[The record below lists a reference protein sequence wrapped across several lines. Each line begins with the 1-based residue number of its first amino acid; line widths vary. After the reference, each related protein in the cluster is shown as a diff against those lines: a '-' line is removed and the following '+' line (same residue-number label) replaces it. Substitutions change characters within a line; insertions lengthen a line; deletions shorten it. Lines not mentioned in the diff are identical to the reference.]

1 MLSFGSVLQ
10 NAHIE
15 KVKWRGNFLL
25 KGNSFVRFSIALAL
39 VLVNI
44 YLLSRVS
51 FIFQPL
57 VTMIT
62 VITVPMMLSVFF
74 YYLLRPLVN
83 YMEKKKLNRTL
94 SILLIYLVFG
104 VLFALFIIGLWPSL
118 REQLINL
125 VDNAPNLLNSLSLQL
140 KELEQNGAIT
150 ALFPDG
156 STPFSQITEYINK
169 GFNFVTNYV
178 SGFFSLIS
186 NFAIVLFTFPIILFY
201 MLKQGEKFGRKL
213 VHIAPKRFQ
222 KDSREVVLEIDQA
235 LSGFI
240 VGRVLVNLAL
250 GVLMYI
256 GFLIIGLPYAL
267 LLTVI
272 AVIMNFV
279 PFIGAIL
286 SSVPIVIMGLVVSP
300 SVAIWSLIIILVA
313 QQIQDNLVAPYVFGK
328 KLDIHPL
335 TTIIL
340 VLGAGDLGG
349 IIAILIIIPVY
360 MIVKIILV
368 RIYQLFFKD
377 KWQNA

>member
-1 MLSFGSVLQ
+1 MF
-10 NAHIE
+10 
-15 KVKWRGNFLL
+15 KV
-25 KGNSFVRFSIALAL
+25 NSFVRFSIALAL
-39 VLVNI
+39 ILINI

-62 VITVPMMLSVFF
+62 VIIVPMMLSVFF

-104 VLFALFIIGLWPSL
+104 ILFALFIIGLWPSL

-125 VDNAPNLLNSLSLQL
+125 VENAPNLINSLSLQL

-150 ALFPDG
+150 ALFPEG
-156 STPFSQITEYINK
+156 STPFSQITDYINK
-169 GFNFVTNYV
+169 GFTFVTNYV

-186 NFAIVLFTFPIILFY
+186 SFAIVLFTFPIILFY

-222 KDSREVVLEIDQA
+222 KDSRDVVLEIDQA

>member
-1 MLSFGSVLQ
+1 MFKRS
-10 NAHIE
+10 
-15 KVKWRGNFLL
+15 
-25 KGNSFVRFSIALAL
+25 SFVRFSIALAL

-57 VTMIT
+57 VTMLT

-83 YMEKKKLNRTL
+83 YMERKKLNRTL
-94 SILLIYLVFG
+94 SILLIYLVVG
-104 VLFALFIIGLWPSL
+104 VLLVLFIVGLWPSL

-125 VDNAPNLLNSLSLQL
+125 VDNAPNLINSLSVQL
-140 KELEQNGAIT
+140 RELEQNGAIK
-150 ALFPDG
+150 ALFPEG
-156 STPFSQITEYINK
+156 STPFSQLTDYINK
-169 GFNFVTNYV
+169 GFTFVTNYV
-178 SGFFSLIS
+178 SGLFSLIS
-186 NFAIVLFTFPIILFY
+186 SFAIILFTFPIILFY

-267 LLTVI
+267 LLTVV

-279 PFIGAIL
+279 PFIGAIV
-286 SSVPIVIMGLVVSP
+286 SSVPIVIIGLIQSP

-368 RIYQLFFKD
+368 RVYQLFFKE

>member
-1 MLSFGSVLQ
+1 MF
-10 NAHIE
+10 
-15 KVKWRGNFLL
+15 KV
-25 KGNSFVRFSIALAL
+25 NSFVRFSIALAL
-39 VLVNI
+39 VLINI

-51 FIFQPL
+51 FIFQPI
-57 VTMIT
+57 VTMLT

-104 VLFALFIIGLWPSL
+104 VLFALFIVGLWPSL
-118 REQLINL
+118 REQVINL
-125 VDNAPNLLNSLSLQL
+125 VDNAPYLINSLSLQL

-150 ALFPDG
+150 ALFPEG
-156 STPFSQITEYINK
+156 STPFSQITDYINK
-169 GFNFVTNYV
+169 GFTFVTNYV
-178 SGFFSLIS
+178 SGFFSIIS
-186 NFAIVLFTFPIILFY
+186 SFAIVLFTFPIILFY
-201 MLKQGEKFGRKL
+201 MLKQGEKFGRRL

-250 GVLMYI
+250 GLLMYI

>member
-1 MLSFGSVLQ
+1 MFKAS
-10 NAHIE
+10 
-15 KVKWRGNFLL
+15 
-25 KGNSFVRFSIALAL
+25 SFVRFSIALAL

-57 VTMIT
+57 VTMLT

-83 YMEKKKLNRTL
+83 YMERKKLNRTL

-104 VLFALFIIGLWPSL
+104 VLFVLFIVGLWPSL

-125 VDNAPNLLNSLSLQL
+125 VDNAPNLINSLSVQL
-140 KELEQNGAIT
+140 RELEQNGAIQ
-150 ALFPDG
+150 ALFPEG
-156 STPFSQITEYINK
+156 STPFSQLTDYINK
-169 GFNFVTNYV
+169 GFTFVTNYV
-178 SGFFSLIS
+178 SGLFSLIS
-186 NFAIVLFTFPIILFY
+186 SFAIILFTFPIILFY

-267 LLTVI
+267 LLTVV

-279 PFIGAIL
+279 PFIGAIV
-286 SSVPIVIMGLVVSP
+286 SSIPIVIIGLIQSP

-368 RIYQLFFKD
+368 RVYQLFFKE

>member
-1 MLSFGSVLQ
+1 MF
-10 NAHIE
+10 
-15 KVKWRGNFLL
+15 KV
-25 KGNSFVRFSIALAL
+25 NSFVRFSIALAL
-39 VLVNI
+39 ILINI
-44 YLLSRVS
+44 FLLSRVS

-57 VTMIT
+57 VTMLT

-104 VLFALFIIGLWPSL
+104 ILFALFIIGLWPSL

-125 VDNAPNLLNSLSLQL
+125 VENAPNLINSLSLQL
-140 KELEQNGAIT
+140 KELEQNGVIT
-150 ALFPDG
+150 ALFPEG
-156 STPFSQITEYINK
+156 STPFSQITDYINK
-169 GFNFVTNYV
+169 GFTFVTNYV

-186 NFAIVLFTFPIILFY
+186 SFAIVLFTFPIILFY

-222 KDSREVVLEIDQA
+222 KDSRDVVLEIDQA

>member
-1 MLSFGSVLQ
+1 ML
-10 NAHIE
+10 
-15 KVKWRGNFLL
+15 KV
-25 KGNSFVRFSIALAL
+25 NSFVRFSIALAL
-39 VLVNI
+39 ILINI

-104 VLFALFIIGLWPSL
+104 ILFALFIIGLWPSL

-150 ALFPDG
+150 ALFPEG
-156 STPFSQITEYINK
+156 STPFSQITDYINK
-169 GFNFVTNYV
+169 GFTFVTNYV

-186 NFAIVLFTFPIILFY
+186 SFAIVLFTFPIILFY

>member
-1 MLSFGSVLQ
+1 MF
-10 NAHIE
+10 
-15 KVKWRGNFLL
+15 KV
-25 KGNSFVRFSIALAL
+25 NSFVRFSIALAL
-39 VLVNI
+39 ILINI

-104 VLFALFIIGLWPSL
+104 ILFALFIIGLWPSL

-125 VDNAPNLLNSLSLQL
+125 VENAPNLINSLSLQL
-140 KELEQNGAIT
+140 KELEQNGVIT
-150 ALFPDG
+150 ALFPEG
-156 STPFSQITEYINK
+156 STPFSQITDYINK
-169 GFNFVTNYV
+169 GFTFVTNYV
-178 SGFFSLIS
+178 SGFFSLVS
-186 NFAIVLFTFPIILFY
+186 SFAIVLFTFPIILFY

-222 KDSREVVLEIDQA
+222 KDSRDVVLEIDQA

>member
-1 MLSFGSVLQ
+1 LQ

-15 KVKWRGNFLL
+15 KVKWRGNFLF
-25 KGNSFVRFSIALAL
+25 KVNSFVRFSIALAL
-39 VLVNI
+39 ILINI

-57 VTMIT
+57 VTMLT

-104 VLFALFIIGLWPSL
+104 ILFALFIIGLWPSL

-125 VDNAPNLLNSLSLQL
+125 VENAPNLINSLSLQL
-140 KELEQNGAIT
+140 KELEQNGVIT
-150 ALFPDG
+150 AMFPEG
-156 STPFSQITEYINK
+156 STPFSQITDYINK
-169 GFNFVTNYV
+169 GFTFVTNYV

-186 NFAIVLFTFPIILFY
+186 SFAIVLFTFPIILFY

-222 KDSREVVLEIDQA
+222 KDSRDVVLEIDQA

>member
-1 MLSFGSVLQ
+1 MF
-10 NAHIE
+10 
-15 KVKWRGNFLL
+15 KV
-25 KGNSFVRFSIALAL
+25 NSFVRFSIALAL
-39 VLVNI
+39 ILINI

-104 VLFALFIIGLWPSL
+104 ILFALFIIGLWPSL

-125 VDNAPNLLNSLSLQL
+125 VENAPNLINSLSMQL
-140 KELEQNGAIT
+140 KELEQNGVIT
-150 ALFPDG
+150 AMFPEG
-156 STPFSQITEYINK
+156 STPFSQITDYINK
-169 GFNFVTNYV
+169 GFTFVTNYV

-186 NFAIVLFTFPIILFY
+186 SFAIVLFTFPIILFY

-222 KDSREVVLEIDQA
+222 KDSRDVVLEIDQA

>member
-1 MLSFGSVLQ
+1 MFKGS
-10 NAHIE
+10 
-15 KVKWRGNFLL
+15 
-25 KGNSFVRFSIALAL
+25 SFVRFSIALAL

-57 VTMIT
+57 VTMLT

-83 YMEKKKLNRTL
+83 YMERKKLNRTL
-94 SILLIYLVFG
+94 SILLIYLVVG
-104 VLFALFIIGLWPSL
+104 VLLVLFIVGLWPSL

-125 VDNAPNLLNSLSLQL
+125 VDNAPNLINSLSVQL
-140 KELEQNGAIT
+140 RELEQNGAIK
-150 ALFPDG
+150 ALFPEG
-156 STPFSQITEYINK
+156 STPFSQLTDYINK
-169 GFNFVTNYV
+169 GFTFVTNYV
-178 SGFFSLIS
+178 SGLFSLIS
-186 NFAIVLFTFPIILFY
+186 SFAIILFTFPIILFY

-267 LLTVI
+267 LLTVV

-279 PFIGAIL
+279 PFIGAIV
-286 SSVPIVIMGLVVSP
+286 SSVPIVIIGLIQSP

-368 RIYQLFFKD
+368 RVYQLFFKE

>member
-1 MLSFGSVLQ
+1 ML
-10 NAHIE
+10 
-15 KVKWRGNFLL
+15 
-25 KGNSFVRFSIALAL
+25 
-39 VLVNI
+39 
-44 YLLSRVS
+44 
-51 FIFQPL
+51 
-57 VTMIT
+57 T

-104 VLFALFIIGLWPSL
+104 ILFALFIIGLWPSL

-125 VDNAPNLLNSLSLQL
+125 VENAPNLINSLSLQL
-140 KELEQNGAIT
+140 KELEQNGVIT
-150 ALFPDG
+150 AMFPEG
-156 STPFSQITEYINK
+156 STPFSQITDYINK
-169 GFNFVTNYV
+169 GFTFVTNYV

-186 NFAIVLFTFPIILFY
+186 SFAIVLFTFPIILFY

-222 KDSREVVLEIDQA
+222 KDSRDVVLEIDQA